1 MIKFLSSWVE
11 GIAIAVIVA
20 SIFEMILPNG
30 NIKKYVKIVLGIF
43 IIFNIIS
50 PFVSGNVFN
59 SFDLEKEL
67 ENYTSNTN
75 LSASPNKQNSLD
87 EMYID
92 TFENDIKKQVEE
104 QGYSVKKCK
113 VDASFDTEKNDFG
126 INKITIIIGT
136 KNKEKS
142 SNMVNIKDV
151 EIIDIHIG
159 NEVLENSEENN
170 SKDIEFLKT
179 YLSEHYEIDK
189 NIINIKKEENIK

>member
-30 NIKKYVKIVLGIF
+30 NIKIYVNIVLGIF

-50 PFVSGNVFN
+50 PFVRGNVFN

-75 LSASPNKQNSLD
+75 LSASPNKQNSLA
-87 EMYID
+87 EMYIN

-159 NEVLENSEENN
+159 NEVVENSEENN

-189 NIINIKKEENIK
+189 NIININ

>member
-75 LSASPNKQNSLD
+75 LSASTNKKNS
-87 EMYID
+87 
-92 TFENDIKKQVEE
+92 
-104 QGYSVKKCK
+104 
-113 VDASFDTEKNDFG
+113 
-126 INKITIIIGT
+126 
-136 KNKEKS
+136 
-142 SNMVNIKDV
+142 
-151 EIIDIHIG
+151 
-159 NEVLENSEENN
+159 
-170 SKDIEFLKT
+170 
-179 YLSEHYEIDK
+179 
-189 NIINIKKEENIK
+189 

>member
-142 SNMVNIKDV
+142 SNLVNIKDV

-189 NIINIKKEENIK
+189 NIININ

>member
-59 SFDLEKEL
+59 SFYLEKEL

-75 LSASPNKQNSLD
+75 LSASPNKQNSLA
-87 EMYID
+87 EMYIN

-159 NEVLENSEENN
+159 NEVVENSEENN

-189 NIINIKKEENIK
+189 NIININ

>member
-75 LSASPNKQNSLD
+75 LSASPNKQNSLA
-87 EMYID
+87 EMYIN

-159 NEVLENSEENN
+159 HEEVENSEENN

-189 NIINIKKEENIK
+189 NIININ

>member
-11 GIAIAVIVA
+11 GIAIEVIVA

-75 LSASPNKQNSLD
+75 LSASPNKQNSLA
-87 EMYID
+87 EMYIN

-159 NEVLENSEENN
+159 NEVVENSEENN

-189 NIINIKKEENIK
+189 NIININ

>member
-75 LSASPNKQNSLD
+75 LSASPNKQNSLA
-87 EMYID
+87 EMYIN

-159 NEVLENSEENN
+159 NQVVENSEENN

-189 NIINIKKEENIK
+189 NIININ

>member
-75 LSASPNKQNSLD
+75 LSASPNKQNSLA
-87 EMYID
+87 EMYIN

-113 VDASFDTEKNDFG
+113 VDASFDTEKNDFV

-159 NEVLENSEENN
+159 NEVVENSEENN

-189 NIINIKKEENIK
+189 NIININ

>member
-1 MIKFLSSWVE
+1 MMKFLSSWVE
-11 GIAIAVIVA
+11 GIASAVIVA

-75 LSASPNKQNSLD
+75 LSASPNKQNSLA
-87 EMYID
+87 EMYIN

-159 NEVLENSEENN
+159 NEVVENSEENN

-189 NIINIKKEENIK
+189 NIININ

>member
-159 NEVLENSEENN
+159 NEVVENSEESN

-189 NIINIKKEENIK
+189 NIININ

>member
-75 LSASPNKQNSLD
+75 LSASPNKQNSLA
-87 EMYID
+87 EMYIN

-159 NEVLENSEENN
+159 NEVVENS
-170 SKDIEFLKT
+170 
-179 YLSEHYEIDK
+179 
-189 NIINIKKEENIK
+189 

>member
-75 LSASPNKQNSLD
+75 LSASPNKQNSLA
-87 EMYID
+87 EMYIN

-159 NEVLENSEENN
+159 NEVVENSEENN
-170 SKDIEFLKT
+170 SKYIEFLKT

-189 NIINIKKEENIK
+189 NIININ

>member
-11 GIAIAVIVA
+11 RIAIAVIVA

-113 VDASFDTEKNDFG
+113 VDASFDTEKNNFG
-126 INKITIIIGT
+126 INKITIIIRS

-170 SKDIEFLKT
+170 SKDIESLKT

-189 NIINIKKEENIK
+189 NIININ

>member
-1 MIKFLSSWVE
+1 MIKFLSCWVE

-43 IIFNIIS
+43 IILNIIS

-126 INKITIIIGT
+126 INKITIIIGS

-151 EIIDIHIG
+151 EIIDIYIG
-159 NEVLENSEENN
+159 NEVLENSKENN

-189 NIINIKKEENIK
+189 NIININ

>member
-159 NEVLENSEENN
+159 NEVVENSEENN

-189 NIINIKKEENIK
+189 NIININ

>member
-75 LSASPNKQNSLD
+75 LSASPNKQNSLA
-87 EMYID
+87 EMYIN

-159 NEVLENSEENN
+159 NEVVENSEENN

-189 NIINIKKEENIK
+189 NIININ

>member
-30 NIKKYVKIVLGIF
+30 NIKKYVKIVLVIF

-50 PFVSGNVFN
+50 PFVRGSVFN

-75 LSASPNKQNSLD
+75 LSASPNKQNSLA
-87 EMYID
+87 EMYIN

-159 NEVLENSEENN
+159 NEVVENSEENN

-189 NIINIKKEENIK
+189 NIININ